1 MIRVTGVL
9 AATTIV
15 GAVWAVPLPVTDP
28 FLPGTRWH
36 GALTQKGVFGGGAVG
51 PPAFR
56 VVLTVTARDGDR
68 FDADLAEA
76 SEEIQVTYHVKGMIV
91 PAAAGTTAGKGFTV
105 RFRSTG
111 ASGAVNTAPI
121 LGIPYDGVLSGKT
134 LLGTWRIPPNPDGTS
149 VEGEYRLEL
158 AK

>member
-9 AATTIV
+9 AATAVV
-15 GAVWAVPLPVTDP
+15 GAVWAAPLPVTDP
-28 FLPGTRWH
+28 FLPGTRWQ
-36 GALTQKGVFGGGAVG
+36 GELTQKGVFGGGAVG

-56 VVLTVTARDGDR
+56 AVLTVTVRDGDR
-68 FDADLAEA
+68 FEADLAER
-76 SEEIQVTYHVKGMIV
+76 SEELQVTYHVKGMIV
-91 PAAAGTTAGKGFTV
+91 PGADGKGFAV

-121 LGIPYDGVLSGKT
+121 LGVHYDGVLTGRT
-134 LLGTWRIPPNPDGTS
+134 VRGAWRVPTNPEGTS
-149 VEGEYRLEL
+149 VEGGFRLEL